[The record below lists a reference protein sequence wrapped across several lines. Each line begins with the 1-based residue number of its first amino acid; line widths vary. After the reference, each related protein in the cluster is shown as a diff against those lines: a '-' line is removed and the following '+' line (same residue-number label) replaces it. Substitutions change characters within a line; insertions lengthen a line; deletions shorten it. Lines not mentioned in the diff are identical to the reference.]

1 MPISP
6 IEEVYYFK
14 KPVPKKPPFVRLR
27 RVTDSDGEERF
38 LYLGYTLLLS
48 PDEQILLSALEGA
61 DPHTFDEEE
70 YLPVSTLLDL
80 MRDLHDKA
88 HPLTDEERLAIFFD
102 KHYTPPRTPYSPEQI
117 AILVGRI
124 NRKASAI
131 GGRKLVQ
138 GKSHHGYRLN
148 PDM

>member
-38 LYLGYTLLLS
+38 LYLGYPLLLS

-102 KHYTPPRTPYSPEQI
+102 KHYTPHARRIPPSRSPFWW
-117 AILVGRI
+117 V
-124 NRKASAI
+124 ASTARHPPSA
-131 GGRKLVQ
+131 GASWCRA
-138 GKSHHGYRLN
+138 RATTAT
-148 PDM
+148 D